1 MSLTSELNKARRK
14 RLEEEEKKP
23 KEQRLLYSSFDIAP
37 SKASRIDDSDI
48 APVKN
53 NVESVKT
60 ETSKKDDGERKWFE
74 KGAFADGYQFGD
86 VTKTILGT
94 DEDLQTNFM
103 AGILGIG
110 EKALDTGTTLVGG
123 VGKLFGADEFAENT
137 KEFVKR
143 DLYDEEKVAN
153 KMLEYQPQNLIKKLL
168 YKNEYEENSVLGERS
183 DSLAQSAGQLTG
195 TFALASAHVP
205 WYVTSGVTSF
215 GSEAEN
221 AFNKNASY
229 GKAVASATIAAGAEI
244 LTEKLFGGS
253 GLGEKGL
260 INTSGLTRGIS
271 NKVVKLCADFGI
283 NMLTEGSEEVA
294 TEIFNNL
301 GSALYKKENAWELLT
316 NEEAL
321 DGYLESFVG
330 GIVLGGAANV
340 GKVVNSAKTGRD
352 YNSGLTTNEQ
362 KVVDAELQNRI
373 DEAQKDGKELT
384 KKEKAA
390 IEEQVLNDLQKGYI
404 STDVIESV
412 LGGETYKTYQDTI
425 ANEDAT
431 IKELSEMYEGAELEA
446 AIKDIT
452 DNSKRGELR
461 DLLSKEVSDLA
472 VKSKD
477 GFLTESYNE
486 RTRRTQAFTA
496 DLSKYEGKTQETIK
510 KAVESGILN
519 DTNRT
524 HEFVDMIAKI
534 SADKGV
540 SFDFVN
546 NAKLRETGFAV
557 ADSTV
562 NGYVT
567 SEGVT
572 LNIDSA
578 KALNSVVGHEITHVL
593 EGTEIY
599 DALQE
604 AVFEYA
610 KTKGEYMDRLKNT
623 RNLYKDV
630 DGYKGVDGFK
640 AIKREVVSDLVGDY
654 LFTDADF
661 VNNLS
666 VQHRNVFQKIYD
678 EIKYL
683 CKVATAGSKEARELE
698 KAKRIFEE
706 AYRASSESKT
716 ADTKYSL
723 ADSDGK
729 QLTKE
734 QSEYFK
740 DSKMRDENGNLKVM
754 YHGSQDAG
762 FHVFDP
768 SMSDDETSLFFVDR
782 NDVAAS
788 YSGTSE
794 TYEAQTIR
802 TAEDMNKFIEKIG
815 VEGYEVT
822 EKDGKFTLLYE
833 GDRVADSNTAQGI
846 YKEFCWYEGV
856 GEGDANY
863 KVYLNLTNPLEIDAK
878 GRNWNNI
885 AREYS
890 QKLADK
896 YNSLTAKEK
905 AALVELTEWEDF
917 HTFRDEI
924 LSVLEQA
931 SNGKVSRDYRHIASA
946 VEKLGGNNINI
957 SNLFSIA
964 SDNFS
969 GEAIKEFAV
978 EQMNTRDYAKR
989 AKEQGYDGV
998 IFKNIHDN
1006 GGYSNGS
1013 EGASTVAIAFNSNQ
1027 IKSVANNKPTSDAD
1041 IRFSLSKSVEETKD
1055 LMALH
1060 NLKSGELLK
1069 SLDLGGLPMP
1079 SIAIIKADAR
1089 HDQYGDVSLILPKE
1103 TIDPKANKANKV
1115 YGGDAWTPTYP
1126 KIEYKPNDKVVKK
1139 ISDKYYELAHKYGY
1153 DDAKPLYKYTYALED
1168 ELNGYGGEAA
1178 MLASLYDSP
1187 SLMKA
1192 YLLDTGKGKVET
1204 VQKEIRTE
1212 LSDAEVEQYEFLFK
1226 ELGADVVDGV
1236 MVSGDESPATHIRRY
1251 WEQHGE
1257 DIKEAY
1263 KKLLTEEYG
1272 FTDAETQ
1279 NVFANMKTFDFL
1291 KLVRSAHLYRK
1302 NGMVTTKTEP
1312 DYKATEEAIK
1322 KAAGDGYRAWVD
1334 GLFKGIEEK
1343 SGIRNNAEYFTPSG
1357 NRRSWNALHWENTL
1371 ENVVRVMKQQT
1382 QTGAD
1387 ALFGAHQM
1395 FAVSAKNYGSIADIK
1410 ADSNRLYKMSEEEY
1424 EAIKETYTNRFSE
1437 IARRIADKTESNP
1450 FIALDNA
1457 MECIVDAVRS
1467 SKTKAGIARNLKQY
1481 TQLNVTDND
1490 IADIVS
1496 LVADISNMPTGYF
1509 EAKPQRAVGF
1519 EEVGVFVIPN
1529 NADEK
1534 LKQELLNRGYS
1545 IAEYDPTID
1554 GDRQKVV
1561 NKFEEYKF
1569 SLSNAGKTPKSYGK
1583 YNVYGKDIKL
1593 DGAAQTQ
1600 DIVEQAEN
1608 IAPAQD
1614 IASENAVDNTV
1625 AEEAPEVVPEDEPKR
1640 FSSLTDADAPPET
1653 EAPYYGESEEVTA
1666 ADPFESRDIKDVGNK
1681 KVKAYMYEN
1690 PEVKPFFQME
1700 ANAMLGDLQRSTKG
1714 ERFPIIGE
1722 DGYITG
1728 WTGAKRETSSEI
1740 AYLRDELNYT
1750 YAEIEKG
1757 LKAII
1762 EDNGAENNACSKRI
1776 EFLLNDMLL
1785 NGTTDFMT
1793 GEEIPPNQDYI
1804 KLLNEKQITEYNE
1817 DAFKRY
1823 VEKENADNF
1832 APIAETTAE
1841 TAVSEEKYEAI
1852 RPPREKQPSM
1862 QEAEPRMKRAD
1873 SKNKAPYGKKEYS
1886 FIETATGS
1894 DAVDGVITPDDVP
1907 DALRYYE
1914 VKSNKKSLE
1923 WANNRIAED
1932 GFDKARKYFD
1942 IRMKSNKVTAEDM
1955 ALGQRLMQE
1964 AAKAGD
1970 AQACLDLMV
1979 DIDILSKDYGQ
1990 VIQALSMIRRL
2001 SPEGQLRAL
2010 TRIVE
2015 RGKAKG
2021 DKAFDGVEKKDLN
2034 EAGEIILGVYN
2045 EDGTFD
2051 QKKLDAAVEEA
2062 KQQIADKMKVTN
2074 LEKTN
2079 AWRYLSMLGNPKT
2092 HARNFISNAANFV
2105 ARIEKNAIARAAE
2118 DIAPVIAPKWS
2129 EKRLET
2135 RTKTW
2140 LPATDDVKAFAKR
2153 TTEEMLDVIKGE
2165 NKYSEGASI
2174 KAKRKIWESKAFG
2187 WLNKVSDF
2195 NTKALEW
2202 EDSLFSKYAFKRTL
2216 QEYLTANG
2224 ISNEAD
2230 IKNNTEIVKKAK
2242 NYALEEA
2249 YRATFRQDS
2258 YIAKKIGEIEQ
2269 KSPIHGVIIGSTM
2282 PFKKTPINV
2291 AKTGLAYSPLGIA
2304 RNIYDAAKV
2313 HKGEMDASEAID
2325 HIAQTVTG
2333 TSLMMV
2339 GAFLASLGV
2348 LNGAGSDDK
2357 EGKYDYQLGKQTYSF
2372 SFGGDS
2378 YSLSWLSPA
2387 AMPLFVGVNAYEQL
2401 VEGKEW
2407 DMNMVID
2414 ALGQTLDPLSEMSF
2428 VSSLNDVLSSYDDV
2442 SGKIWGA
2449 GESMAQNYATQFIPT
2464 LSSQIAS
2471 IADTKKRSTQASRD
2485 SGFTFVEETLRKMA
2499 YKVPVARNLL
2509 EPTTDIWG
2517 EEVEQGNFIQ
2527 RAWNSLLNPAN
2538 KREGIETAVDTEI
2551 KDLYRQTGDAGL
2563 IPSIPYSYFNYDGEK
2578 YEMSADEYTEF
2589 KQEYGQTAY
2598 SLLETLFDTDTY
2610 RAATS
2615 EERAEMVNKIYDY
2628 ARDEARKSYLAGLGV
2643 DFTNATAED
2652 EEYYK
2657 ENAIVGALEADLPVD
2672 EYTFSVEYPEK
2683 YEFFKE
2689 NGISYETYRDAD
2701 EDGKRA
2707 YSWAYE
2713 NPGKYTLSKAITD
2726 DFMEYYSYKSE
2737 MNDFDAKDENGETV
2751 SGLKKER
2758 VSAYINGLNLDYGQK
2773 MILYRSM
2780 YDSKEDQ
2787 KTYNKAIVE
2796 YLNSRNDIS
2805 YEQGVTILKELGMT
2819 VRSDGTVTW

>member
-1 MSLTSELNKARRK
+1 MTFSEWSKK
-14 RLEEEEKKP
+14 KKKEETEETT
-23 KEQRLLYSSFDIAP
+23 EAP
-37 SKASRIDDSDI
+37 SFTEWHNEKYNTYNRVIKEDEDDI
-48 APVKN
+48 APVTTRSW
-53 NVESVKT
+53 VQ
-60 ETSKKDDGERKWFE
+60 
-74 KGAFADGYQFGD
+74 KGAFEDGYQFGD

-110 EKALDTGTTLVGG
+110 EKALDAGTTLVGG
-123 VGKLFGADEFAENT
+123 VGALFGADDFAET
-137 KEFVKR
+137 AKELAAK
-143 DLYDEEKVAN
+143 DLYDEEKVAH

-183 DSLAQSAGQLTG
+183 DSLAQSAGQLAG
-195 TFALASAHVP
+195 TIGLQSVGVP
-205 WYVTSGVTSF
+205 WYLTSGVTSF

-221 AFNKNASY
+221 AFNQGASY
-229 GKAVASATIAAGAEI
+229 GEAVASATIAAGAEI

-260 INTSGLTRGIS
+260 ISTSGLTRGIS

-301 GSALYKKENAWELLT
+301 GSALYKEENAWELLT

-321 DGYLESFVG
+321 DGYLESFIG
-330 GIVLGGAANV
+330 GMALGGGANV
-340 GKVVNSAKTGRD
+340 SKVVNSAKTGRD

-390 IEEQVLNDLQKGYI
+390 IEEQVLNDLKKGYI

-412 LGGETYKTYQDTI
+412 LGGETYKSYQDTI

-477 GFLTESYNE
+477 NFLAESYNE

-524 HEFVDMIAKI
+524 HEFVDMVAKI

-540 SFDFVN
+540 LFDFVN
-546 NAKLRETGFAV
+546 NAKLKETGFAV

-572 LNIDSA
+572 VNIDST
-578 KALNSVVGHEITHVL
+578 KALNSIVGHEITHVL
-593 EGTEIY
+593 EGTELY
-599 DALQE
+599 DTLQE

-623 RNLYKDV
+623 RNLYKDL

-666 VQHRNVFQKIYD
+666 TKHRNVFQKIYD

-683 CKVATAGSKEARELE
+683 YKTATAGSKEARELE

-706 AYRASSESKT
+706 AYRGSTNAA
-716 ADTKYSL
+716 ADTKYSITPEQQEYFKDSVVRDESGNL
-723 ADSDGK
+723 KVMYHGTSKGGHTVFDTYGGNYGLFGQGSYFTDSKTVAEGYTKKGKGKAPQVYETYLNIKNPMDMDAQANAEEWRKAFPDATFPESGTNEDFYRAMEEYFEDEQYPKWDAADGAMEALRGMGYDGITHIGGGRVNADGERHQVYIAFDPEQIKNIDNLKPTENADIRYSLSDSEGK

-734 QSEYFK
+734 QQNFFK
-740 DSKMRDENGNLKVM
+740 KSKMRDENGNLKVM
-754 YHGSQDAG
+754 YHGTQDAG
-762 FHVFDP
+762 FHIFDP

-782 NDVAAS
+782 NDVATS
-788 YSGTSE
+788 YSGTTE
-794 TYEAQTIR
+794 TYEAATIR
-802 TAEDMNKFIEKIG
+802 TVEDMNAFLEKIG
-815 VEGYEVT
+815 YDHYEAVEQN
-822 EKDGKFTLLYE
+822 GKFVLLENNEHVATKDTAKELYE
-833 GDRVADSNTAQGI
+833 
-846 YKEFCWYEGV
+846 EFCWYEGV
-856 GEGDANY
+856 GDGDANY

-878 GRNWNNI
+878 GRPWNKI
-885 AREYS
+885 DAEYS
-890 QKLADK
+890 QEVYDK
-896 YNSLTAKEK
+896 YQSLTAEEK
-905 AALVELTEWEDF
+905 AALHDLAEWEDF
-917 HTFRDEI
+917 SLFNREI
-924 LSVLEQA
+924 QTAKNNAL
-931 SNGKVSRDYRHIASA
+931 ASA
-946 VEKLGGNNINI
+946 YEKLGDYVNKYD
-957 SNLFSIA
+957 LFSIA

-969 GEAIKEFAV
+969 EKSMREYSLRYLK
-978 EQMNTRDYAKR
+978 TRDFAQR

-1006 GGYSNGS
+1006 GGYSNGD
-1013 EGASTVAIAFNSNQ
+1013 EGASTVAIAFSSEQ
-1027 IKSVANNKPTSDAD
+1027 IKSVANEKPTSNPD
-1041 IRFSLSKSVEETKD
+1041 IRYSLSK
-1055 LMALH
+1055 
-1060 NLKSGELLK
+1060 N
-1069 SLDLGGLPMP
+1069 
-1079 SIAIIKADAR
+1079 
-1089 HDQYGDVSLILPKE
+1089 
-1103 TIDPKANKANKV
+1103 
-1115 YGGDAWTPTYP
+1115 
-1126 KIEYKPNDKVVKK
+1126 
-1139 ISDKYYELAHKYGY
+1139 
-1153 DDAKPLYKYTYALED
+1153 
-1168 ELNGYGGEAA
+1168 GEA
-1178 MLASLYDSP
+1178 
-1187 SLMKA
+1187 
-1192 YLLDTGKGKVET
+1192 
-1204 VQKEIRTE
+1204 QK
-1212 LSDAEVEQYEFLFK
+1212 
-1226 ELGADVVDGV
+1226 
-1236 MVSGDESPATHIRRY
+1236 RY
-1251 WEQHGE
+1251 GSYNIYGE
-1257 DIKEAY
+1257 D
-1263 KKLLTEEYG
+1263 
-1272 FTDAETQ
+1272 
-1279 NVFANMKTFDFL
+1279 V
-1291 KLVRSAHLYRK
+1291 
-1302 NGMVTTKTEP
+1302 
-1312 DYKATEEAIK
+1312 
-1322 KAAGDGYRAWVD
+1322 
-1334 GLFKGIEEK
+1334 
-1343 SGIRNNAEYFTPSG
+1343 
-1357 NRRSWNALHWENTL
+1357 
-1371 ENVVRVMKQQT
+1371 
-1382 QTGAD
+1382 
-1387 ALFGAHQM
+1387 
-1395 FAVSAKNYGSIADIK
+1395 
-1410 ADSNRLYKMSEEEY
+1410 
-1424 EAIKETYTNRFSE
+1424 
-1437 IARRIADKTESNP
+1437 
-1450 FIALDNA
+1450 
-1457 MECIVDAVRS
+1457 
-1467 SKTKAGIARNLKQY
+1467 
-1481 TQLNVTDND
+1481 
-1490 IADIVS
+1490 
-1496 LVADISNMPTGYF
+1496 
-1509 EAKPQRAVGF
+1509 
-1519 EEVGVFVIPN
+1519 
-1529 NADEK
+1529 
-1534 LKQELLNRGYS
+1534 
-1545 IAEYDPTID
+1545 
-1554 GDRQKVV
+1554 
-1561 NKFEEYKF
+1561 
-1569 SLSNAGKTPKSYGK
+1569 
-1583 YNVYGKDIKL
+1583 KL
-1593 DGAAQTQ
+1593 DGTAPTQ
-1600 DIVEQAEN
+1600 NIAKQAEN
-1608 IAPAQD
+1608 IAPTQD
-1614 IASENAVDNTV
+1614 IVSENAVDNTVDNTV
-1625 AEEAPEVVPEDEPKR
+1625 AEEAPEVAPESATPTADIAPSEPTLYELREEYGTLTKKLTEIANAEAFDKETFDKLYPKVKELEQKIKQMQADETER
-1640 FSSLTDADAPPET
+1640 FSSLTDADVPPEM
-1653 EAPYYGESEEVTA
+1653 EAPYYDDSAEVTA
-1666 ADPFESRDIKDVGNK
+1666 ADPFESRDIKDVGNR

-1700 ANAMLGDLQRSTKG
+1700 ANAMLGELQRSTKG
-1714 ERFPIIGE
+1714 ERMPVIGE
-1722 DGYITG
+1722 DGYITE
-1728 WTGAKRETSSEI
+1728 WTGVKRDTSSDIE
-1740 AYLRDELNYT
+1740 YLLDECKYT

-1776 EFLLNDMLL
+1776 EFLLNDRLL
-1785 NGTTDFMT
+1785 KGTTDFST

-1804 KLLNEKQITEYNE
+1804 NLLNEKQITEYNE
-1817 DAFKRY
+1817 DSFKRFM
-1823 VEKENADNF
+1823 ESADNF
-1832 APIAETTAE
+1832 APIAETAAE
-1841 TAVSEEKYEAI
+1841 TAVSEENTPIKNTAPKEQYEAI
-1852 RPPREKQPSM
+1852 RPPRDNEPSM
-1862 QEAEPRMKRAD
+1862 KQAEPRMKRAD
-1873 SKNKAPYGKKEYS
+1873 SKNKVPYGKEERS

-1894 DAVDGVITPDDVP
+1894 DAVDGVITPDNVP

-1923 WANNRIAED
+1923 AANRIIEKNGFSEARKHFNNRMESEKI
-1932 GFDKARKYFD
+1932 
-1942 IRMKSNKVTAEDM
+1942 TAEDM
-1955 ALGQRLMQE
+1955 ALGQRLIQE

-1970 AQACLDLMV
+1970 AQACLELL
-1979 DIDILSKDYGQ
+1979 IDTSIIGTEYGQ
-1990 VIQALSMIRRL
+1990 VIQAMSMIRRL

-2010 TRIVE
+2010 TRMVE
-2015 RGKAKG
+2015 RGKTRG
-2021 DKAFDGVEKKDLN
+2021 DKSFDGVEVTEEMAKK
-2034 EAGEIILGVYN
+2034 ILETYK

-2051 QKKLDAAVEEA
+2051 QTKLDAAVEDV
-2062 KQQIADKMKVTN
+2062 KQQIADKMKVTK
-2074 LEKTN
+2074 LDKIN

-2092 HARNFISNAANFV
+2092 HARNIVSNAANFV
-2105 ARIEKNAIARAAE
+2105 TRIGKNAIARTVE
-2118 DIAPVIAPKWS
+2118 DIAPVVAPKWS
-2129 EKRLET
+2129 EKHLT

-2140 LPATDDVKAFAKR
+2140 QRATDDVKAFAKQ
-2153 TTEEMLDVIKGE
+2153 TTSEMESAIKGD
-2165 NKYSEGASI
+2165 NKYSEESSL
-2174 KAKRKIWESKAFG
+2174 KEKRKI
-2187 WLNKVSDF
+2187 F
-2195 NTKALEW
+2195 NTKAIEWYSKKNSAALEV
-2202 EDSLFSKYAFKRTL
+2202 EDAWFSKPTFEYAFG
-2216 QEYLTANG
+2216 EYLTANG
-2224 ISNEAD
+2224 I
-2230 IKNNTEIVKKAK
+2230 NTKDEIMFNPEIVEKAK
-2242 NYALEEA
+2242 SYALGEA
-2249 YRATFRQDS
+2249 RRATFRQDS
-2258 YIAKKIGEIEQ
+2258 YLATKIGEIER
-2269 KSPIHGVIIGSTM
+2269 KNPLYGVVIGSTM

-2339 GAFLASLGV
+2339 GAFLASLGM

-2372 SFGGDS
+2372 NFGGDS
-2378 YSLSWLSPA
+2378 YSLSWLSPV
-2387 AMPLFVGVNAYEQL
+2387 AMPLFVGVNTYEQL
-2401 VEGKEW
+2401 VDGKEW

-2428 VSSLNDVLSSYDDV
+2428 VSSLDDVLSSYDNGFD
-2442 SGKIWGA
+2442 KILGA
-2449 GESMAQNYATQFIPT
+2449 GESMVQNYATQFIPT

-2485 SGFTFVEETLRKMA
+2485 SGFTFGEETLRKMA
-2499 YKVPVARNLL
+2499 YKVPGLRNLL

-2517 EEVEQGNFIQ
+2517 NEVEQSENILV
-2527 RAWNSLLNPAN
+2527 RALDSLISPAN
-2538 KREGIETAVDTEI
+2538 KREGIETVVDEEI

-2598 SLLETLFDTDTY
+2598 SLLETLLDTDTY

-2643 DFTNATAED
+2643 DFTNATAEG

-2726 DFMEYYSYKSE
+2726 DFMEYYSYRSA
-2737 MNDFDAKDENGETV
+2737 MNDFDAKDANGNTV

-2758 VSAYINGLNLDYGQK
+2758 VSAYINGLDLDYGQK

-2796 YLNSRNDIS
+2796 YLNSRDDIS